1 MCNGWLGACR
11 SGMRAH
17 AAHEAQGTHARA
29 KMTGQ
34 GQFLHVLMRMGCGD
48 ELPETAAEICALAG
62 GARPSVGLPAMGTH
76 RADAHVHDMC
86 MRACFQHNG
95 RSLGT
100 L

>member
-1 MCNGWLGACR
+1 MWP
-11 SGMRAH
+11 H

-62 GARPSVGLPAMGTH
+62 GVRPSVELPVMGTH
-76 RADAHVHDMC
+76 RADARVHDMC
-86 MRACFQHNG
+86 MHECPQHNAHAAG
-95 RSLGT
+95 PLGT
-100 L
+100 

>member
-1 MCNGWLGACR
+1 
-11 SGMRAH
+11 MRAH

-62 GARPSVGLPAMGTH
+62 GVRPSVELPVMGTH

-86 MRACFQHNG
+86 MRACPQHNG
-95 RSLGT
+95 RSLGA

>member
-1 MCNGWLGACR
+1 
-11 SGMRAH
+11 MRAH

-62 GARPSVGLPAMGTH
+62 GVRPSVELPVIGTH
-76 RADAHVHDMC
+76 GPTRMRMTCACAHAPNKTHM
-86 MRACFQHNG
+86 QQGH
-95 RSLGT
+95 
-100 L
+100 